1 MTTLE
6 TTPNLPPATAPIS
19 DRTTSNYL
27 KAVKTAVKASI
38 SKRTTDWEEPA
49 MVSLT
54 EVVTDYFSR
63 QDQARSTKALY
74 RSAFLWYIRSG
85 HTESNEDTNNA
96 LAILQNM
103 ELKEGPP
110 VTTPRAKTIPQED
123 LNLLLDAIYAKA
135 IKSKWAYRTGAW
147 VRAGLA
153 CGARPIEWI
162 YTEWVDAERTALRIR
177 TAKVKLSAPAFLRNQ
192 AEDQQNE
199 DTIKDP
205 WQLDSLHYWES
216 GGIDPYDQGRNRR
229 IVPIDNDADRD
240 AISAHLDLIEELIP
254 RSLTNVEREVEF
266 HAYYRQCVQILD
278 RACRSIWQRRKV
290 YSLYTMRGQFAANVK
305 AAKGAAVAAELM
317 GHSSAD
323 SPSTGHYGK
332 GNQAHP
338 QFKGTRK
345 SPVTEQLNQSLAQHR
360 APTQGEA
367 SENAPIE

>member
-216 GGIDPYDQGRNRR
+216 ESIAEVDFV
-229 IVPIDNDADRD
+229 IVHDDKLIPVEVKANEHVRSRSLSVYIQKYKPQYAIR
-240 AISAHLDLIEELIP
+240 ISAKNFGFENGI
-254 RSLTNVEREVEF
+254 
-266 HAYYRQCVQILD
+266 
-278 RACRSIWQRRKV
+278 RSIP
-290 YSLYTMRGQFAANVK
+290 LY
-305 AAKGAAVAAELM
+305 AVFCLEA
-317 GHSSAD
+317 
-323 SPSTGHYGK
+323 
-332 GNQAHP
+332 AHP
-338 QFKGTRK
+338 EPEGL
-345 SPVTEQLNQSLAQHR
+345 P
-360 APTQGEA
+360 PD
-367 SENAPIE
+367 